1 MRRQLAAAE
10 ARAITAEVISGTGS
24 ATWDVRAGR
33 LSWSAN
39 LYRIHGV
46 DTSRFVPTADAVME
60 LIHEEDRSRVTEA
73 VGQAIATGGQ
83 FAMSYRIVIP
93 DGSVRDLDWRG
104 QVERDPRGFL
114 ARLDGVVRDVTDQ
127 RRAERWLLASESR
140 HRLIIENANDGI
152 WVLDAQ
158 GMTDFVNRRVCE
170 MLGREPE
177 ELLGRSPS
185 EFADAE
191 GAAALAEASRLEGP
205 RDYLE
210 LAFIHADGQPLWVA
224 LSASRYRSPSGKAEV
239 HVLTDLTQRRE
250 IEARLR
256 QAAERDR
263 LTGAWNRGHFEALL
277 SEELEQQEPGVST
290 ALVFLNIDHFKYIN
304 DSLGHRAGDG
314 LLQRVTQLFASTLRD
329 GDELA
334 RLSGDEFAVLLRG
347 ADQQA
352 AMQVAARLLE
362 DLRSEHWRGTSSLSA
377 SAGVA
382 VAGAARGKQPT
393 AGDLLVAADI
403 ALHQAKQDGR
413 NRQAVYTGEQG
424 GFTWLEEIR
433 SAIDDDRL
441 VLHSQPIIP
450 LNGGRH
456 SEELLIRMIGRDG
469 QLVSPAA
476 FVPPAE
482 QFGLIV
488 DIDRWVVTQA
498 LQLAGAG
505 RAVEVNLSA
514 QSLGDEE
521 IRRAVELAVANGVR
535 PELLTFEITET
546 AAARNLD
553 DAREFS
559 QALVELGCAFAI
571 DDFGTGFGSLIYLR
585 HLPIARVKIDVQF
598 VSDMLSNPGDERVVS
613 AIVST
618 ARSLGQETVAE
629 GVEDGATLQR
639 LAEIG
644 VDYAQGFH
652 IQRPAPVQ
660 MAGLR
665 SSSADRPRPT

>member
-1 MRRQLAAAE
+1 LRRRLAAAE
-10 ARAITAEVISGTGS
+10 ARAVRAEVISGTGS

-39 LYRIHGV
+39 LYRIHGL
-46 DTSRFVPTADAVME
+46 DARKFVPTADAVLE
-60 LIHEEDRSRVTEA
+60 LIHEPDRNRVTDA
-73 VGQAIATGGQ
+73 VGQAIAAGGE
-83 FAMSYRIVIP
+83 FAMSYRIVHP
-93 DGSVRDLDWRG
+93 DGSMRDLDWRG
-104 QVERDPRGFL
+104 QVERDEGGFL
-114 ARLDGVVRDVTDQ
+114 ARLEGVVRDVTDQ
-127 RRAERWLLASESR
+127 RRAERWLIASESR
-140 HRLIIENANDGI
+140 HRLIVENANDGI
-152 WVLDAQ
+152 WVLDAH

-185 EFADAE
+185 EFTDAD
-191 GAAALAEASRLEGP
+191 GAAALAEASRLGRP

-224 LSASRYRSPSGKAEV
+224 LSASRYRSPLGKAEV

-263 LTGAWNRGHFEALL
+263 LTGAWNREHFEALL
-277 SEELEQQEPGVST
+277 SEELERQPPDGST
-290 ALVFLNIDHFKYIN
+290 AIVFLNIDHFKYIN
-304 DSLGHRAGDG
+304 DSLGHGAGDG
-314 LLQRVTQLFASTLRD
+314 LLQRV
-329 GDELA
+329 
-334 RLSGDEFAVLLRG
+334 
-347 ADQQA
+347 
-352 AMQVAARLLE
+352 
-362 DLRSEHWRGTSSLSA
+362 SA

-413 NRQAVYTGEQG
+413 NRQAVYTGEHG

-433 SAIDDDRL
+433 SAIDDHRL

-450 LNGGRH
+450 LTGGRH

-521 IRRAVELAVANGVR
+521 IRGAVELAVANGVR

-553 DAREFS
+553 DAKEFS

-585 HLPIARVKIDVQF
+585 HLPITRVKIDVQF
-598 VSDMLSNPGDERVVS
+598 VCDMLSNPGDERVVS

-639 LAEIG
+639 LTEIG

-652 IQRPAPVQ
+652 IQRPAPLDMQ
-660 MAGLR
+660 ALR
-665 SSSADRPRPT
+665 SPSAIRSRPT